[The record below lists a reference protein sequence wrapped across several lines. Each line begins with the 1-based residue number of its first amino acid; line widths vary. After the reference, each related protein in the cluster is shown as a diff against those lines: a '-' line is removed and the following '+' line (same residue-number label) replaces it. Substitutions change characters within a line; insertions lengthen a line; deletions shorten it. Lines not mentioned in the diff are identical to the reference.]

1 MIKRSYLDG
10 RGIEHMSVCVDCIL
24 DCRNI
29 CSGKRIILENDHI
42 KNSYSIYLMQGARY
56 KKELQKGKDETLEL
70 TEFQKWLLEHGYT
83 EDEHACKEARES
95 KLN

>member
-1 MIKRSYLDG
+1 MINRSLLDG
-10 RGIEHMSVCVDCIL
+10 CGIEHMGVCVDCIL
-24 DCRNI
+24 DSRNT

-42 KNSYSIYLMQGARY
+42 KNSYCIYLMQGARY

-70 TEFQKWLLEHGYT
+70 IEFRRWLLEHGYD
-83 EDEHACKEARES
+83 EDEHACKENRES